1 MYHCSFFRF
10 AYVFIAALFMLC
22 NVLFTGCDKCTTD
35 PILLYASGQVTSYGI
50 FKPGTIWI
58 YRNDSTGALDSVE
71 VTGYEY
77 TIDTLYESC
86 NGKETVIN
94 YREHFLSYSTS
105 LANGKVYVSSV
116 TVGPYLEVAE
126 AGGLPDT
133 LYSSGSCVDTGYCNL
148 LDTFRVFRKKY
159 ADVYERIDS
168 SSSLYYGQL
177 VRFYSSPGYG
187 LIRREIRLSDNTWE
201 TWSLVSAVIVQ

>member
-1 MYHCSFFRF
+1 MYHRRILRF
-10 AYVFIAALFMLC
+10 PYMFTAALFMLW
-22 NVLFTGCDKCTTD
+22 NLLFTGCNKCATD
-35 PILLYASGQVTSYGI
+35 PILLYASGQVISYGI
-50 FKPGTIWI
+50 FKPGTLWI
-58 YRNDSTGALDSVE
+58 YQNDSTGALDSVE

-77 TIDTLYESC
+77 TMDTLYESC
-86 NGKETVIN
+86 NGKETALN
-94 YREHFLSYSTS
+94 YREQFLSYSTS
-105 LANGKVYVSSV
+105 LASGKMFVSSV

-126 AGGLPDT
+126 AGGMPDT
-133 LYSSGSCVDTGYCNL
+133 LYASGSCVDTGYCNL

-159 ADVYERIDS
+159 PDVYVRIDS
-168 SSSLYYGQL
+168 SSSLYNGQL